1 MRGAMSARGITS
13 NEGLATALGV
23 SLATV
28 KRVMGGQQP
37 PSSVFLA
44 ALKLRLGLD
53 FNLAAEAVEAP
64 SFREALSA

>member
-1 MRGAMSARGITS
+1 MSARGITS
-13 NEGLATALGV
+13 NEALALTLGV

-37 PSSVFLA
+37 PSAVFLA

-53 FNLAAEAVEAP
+53 FNLAAEAVEVSQLRAP
-64 SFREALSA
+64 IPA

>member
-1 MRGAMSARGITS
+1 M
-13 NEGLATALGV
+13 
-23 SLATV
+23 

-53 FNLAAEAVEAP
+53 FNLAAEAVETSAL
-64 SFREALSA
+64 RDALSA